1 MTFSAG
7 LWEAFMSDEKD
18 TQKLQA
24 ADDPAETLPSLSD
37 VLTEAETAVENGED
51 ANEIIETSEEYNELS
66 DAEDK
71 EPESVPTEP
80 IVYEDAPQDNQLFLH
95 INEPAVAE
103 VSDKQRNSNALQ
115 IAGVVISSLTL
126 CAAAA
131 GLFVALNRVSAV
143 ESELEQRNEHIES
156 LKAEK
161 IALEADYV
169 EAMNI
174 IDEPPEP
181 EKTEGIEAEDG
192 KLLIYEGSVGYAWV
206 PILSGVEQ
214 NTYKK
219 SNFSVDERGRMKY
232 TDENGQD
239 SSYFGIDVSSYQG
252 DIDWQ
257 PVREDGV
264 EFAFIRAGYRGY
276 GEEGKLCADEKF
288 AANYDGAHS
297 AGIDTGV
304 YFFSQAITP
313 EEAVEEA
320 NFVLEILDGR
330 PLEYPVVFD
339 WENVSV
345 SSDEEAPRTEDVM
358 PQTLTLSAIAF
369 CETIEDAGYKSM
381 IYTNKKQAVLK
392 YDLRQLK
399 KYPIWFA
406 YYDTTLNYCYDFDV
420 WQYGTAF
427 VDGIEGEVDVNIAMI
442 D

>member
-1 MTFSAG
+1 MC
-7 LWEAFMSDEKD
+7 DEKNI
-18 TQKLQA
+18 QELQMT
-24 ADDPAETLPSLSD
+24 DNSAESLPSLSD
-37 VLTEAETAVENGED
+37 ILTETETPAEGSSDESETVDNSEVYDEAEGIADEEIEVVQTEQSADEKDEKIAEND
-51 ANEIIETSEEYNELS
+51 RPY
-66 DAEDK
+66 
-71 EPESVPTEP
+71 
-80 IVYEDAPQDNQLFLH
+80 LH
-95 INEPAVAE
+95 ISQPVASE
-103 VSDKQRNSNALQ
+103 NHNDKPRNSNALP
-115 IAGVVISSLTL
+115 IAGLVVSALTF
-126 CAAAA
+126 CVAAA
-131 GLFVALNRVSAV
+131 GLFLSFGKVNAA
-143 ESELEQRNEHIES
+143 EKELAQKDEHIES

-161 IALEADYV
+161 TALEENYI

-174 IDEPPEP
+174 IDAPSEP
-181 EKTEGIEAEDG
+181 ETVEGIEAEDG
-192 KLLIYEGSVGYAWV
+192 KILIYEGSVGYAWV
-206 PILSGVEQ
+206 PIISGIKQ

-219 SNFSVDERGRMKY
+219 NNFSTDERGRMKY
-232 TDENGQD
+232 TDENGQE

-252 DIDWQ
+252 DINWQ
-257 PVREDGV
+257 LVREDGV

-297 AGIDTGV
+297 AGIDAGV

-313 EEAVEEA
+313 DEAVEEA
-320 NFVLEILDGR
+320 KFVLEILDGR
-330 PLEYPVVFD
+330 PLEYPIVFD
-339 WENVSV
+339 WETVFVPSG
-345 SSDEEAPRTEDVM
+345 EAAPRTEDVM

-406 YYDTTLNYCYDFDV
+406 YYDTTLNYCYNFDV

>member
-1 MTFSAG
+1 MC
-7 LWEAFMSDEKD
+7 DEKNM
-18 TQKLQA
+18 QELQMT
-24 ADDPAETLPSLSD
+24 DNSAESLPSLSD
-37 VLTEAETAVENGED
+37 ILTETETPAEGSSDESETVDNSEVYDEAEGIADEEIEVVQTEQSADEKNEKIAEND
-51 ANEIIETSEEYNELS
+51 RPY
-66 DAEDK
+66 
-71 EPESVPTEP
+71 
-80 IVYEDAPQDNQLFLH
+80 LH
-95 INEPAVAE
+95 ISQPVASE
-103 VSDKQRNSNALQ
+103 NHNDKPRNSNALP
-115 IAGVVISSLTL
+115 IAGLVVSTLTF
-126 CAAAA
+126 CVAAA
-131 GLFVALNRVSAV
+131 GLFLSFGKVNAA
-143 ESELEQRNEHIES
+143 EKELAQKDEHIES

-161 IALEADYV
+161 TALEENYI

-174 IDEPPEP
+174 IDAPSEP
-181 EKTEGIEAEDG
+181 ETVEGIEAEDG
-192 KLLIYEGSVGYAWV
+192 KILIYEGSVGYAWV
-206 PILSGVEQ
+206 PIISGIEQ
-214 NTYKK
+214 NTYRKN
-219 SNFSVDERGRMKY
+219 NFSTDERGRMKY
-232 TDENGQD
+232 TDENGQE

-252 DIDWQ
+252 DINWQ
-257 PVREDGV
+257 LVREDGV

-297 AGIDTGV
+297 AGIDAGV

-313 EEAVEEA
+313 DEAVEEA
-320 NFVLEILDGR
+320 KFVLEILDGR
-330 PLEYPVVFD
+330 PLEYPIVFD
-339 WENVSV
+339 WETVFVPSGE
-345 SSDEEAPRTEDVM
+345 DAPRTEDVM

-406 YYDTTLNYCYDFDV
+406 YYDTTLNYCYNFDV

>member
-1 MTFSAG
+1 MC
-7 LWEAFMSDEKD
+7 DEKNM
-18 TQKLQA
+18 QELQMT
-24 ADDPAETLPSLSD
+24 DNSAESLPSLSD
-37 VLTEAETAVENGED
+37 ILTETETPAEGSSDESETVDNSEVYDEAEGIADEEIEVVQTEQSADEKDEKIAEND
-51 ANEIIETSEEYNELS
+51 RPY
-66 DAEDK
+66 
-71 EPESVPTEP
+71 
-80 IVYEDAPQDNQLFLH
+80 LH
-95 INEPAVAE
+95 ISQPVASE
-103 VSDKQRNSNALQ
+103 NHNDKPRNSNALP
-115 IAGVVISSLTL
+115 IAGLVVSALTF
-126 CAAAA
+126 CVAAA
-131 GLFVALNRVSAV
+131 GLFLSFGKVNAA
-143 ESELEQRNEHIES
+143 EKELAQKDEHIES

-161 IALEADYV
+161 TALEENYI

-174 IDEPPEP
+174 IDAPSEP
-181 EKTEGIEAEDG
+181 ETVEGIEAEDG
-192 KLLIYEGSVGYAWV
+192 KILIYEGSVGYAWV
-206 PILSGVEQ
+206 PIISGIKQ

-219 SNFSVDERGRMKY
+219 NNFSTDERGRMKY
-232 TDENGQD
+232 TDENGQE

-252 DIDWQ
+252 DINWQ
-257 PVREDGV
+257 LVREDGV

-297 AGIDTGV
+297 AGIDAGV

-313 EEAVEEA
+313 DEAVEEA
-320 NFVLEILDGR
+320 KFVLEILDGR
-330 PLEYPVVFD
+330 PLEYPIVFD
-339 WENVSV
+339 WETVFVPSGE
-345 SSDEEAPRTEDVM
+345 DAPRTEDVM
-358 PQTLTLSAIAF
+358 PQSLTLSAIAF

-406 YYDTTLNYCYDFDV
+406 YYDTTLNYCYNFDV

>member
-1 MTFSAG
+1 MC
-7 LWEAFMSDEKD
+7 DEKNM
-18 TQKLQA
+18 QELQMT
-24 ADDPAETLPSLSD
+24 DNSAESLPSLSD
-37 VLTEAETAVENGED
+37 ILTETETPAEGSSDESETVDNSEVYDEAEGIADEEIEVVQTEQSADEKNEKIAEND
-51 ANEIIETSEEYNELS
+51 RPY
-66 DAEDK
+66 
-71 EPESVPTEP
+71 
-80 IVYEDAPQDNQLFLH
+80 LH
-95 INEPAVAE
+95 ISQPVASE
-103 VSDKQRNSNALQ
+103 NHNDKPRNSKALP
-115 IAGVVISSLTL
+115 IAGLVVSTLTF
-126 CAAAA
+126 CVAAA
-131 GLFVALNRVSAV
+131 GLFLSFGKVNAA
-143 ESELEQRNEHIES
+143 EKELAQKDEHIES

-161 IALEADYV
+161 TALEENYI

-174 IDEPPEP
+174 IDAPSEP
-181 EKTEGIEAEDG
+181 ETVEGIEAEDG
-192 KLLIYEGSVGYAWV
+192 KILIYEGSVGYAWV
-206 PILSGVEQ
+206 PIISGIEQ

-219 SNFSVDERGRMKY
+219 NNFSTDERGRMKY
-232 TDENGQD
+232 TDENGQE

-252 DIDWQ
+252 DINWQ
-257 PVREDGV
+257 LVREDGV

-297 AGIDTGV
+297 AGIDAGV

-313 EEAVEEA
+313 DEAVEEA
-320 NFVLEILDGR
+320 KFVLEILDGR
-330 PLEYPVVFD
+330 PLEYPIVFD
-339 WENVSV
+339 WETVFVPSGE
-345 SSDEEAPRTEDVM
+345 DAPRTEDVM

-406 YYDTTLNYCYDFDV
+406 YYDTTLNYCYNFDV

>member
-1 MTFSAG
+1 MC
-7 LWEAFMSDEKD
+7 DEKNM
-18 TQKLQA
+18 QELQMT
-24 ADDPAETLPSLSD
+24 DNSAESLPSLSD
-37 VLTEAETAVENGED
+37 ILTETETPAEGSSDESETVDNSEVYDEAEGVADEEIEVVQTEQSADEKDEKIAEND
-51 ANEIIETSEEYNELS
+51 RPY
-66 DAEDK
+66 
-71 EPESVPTEP
+71 
-80 IVYEDAPQDNQLFLH
+80 LH
-95 INEPAVAE
+95 ISQPVASE
-103 VSDKQRNSNALQ
+103 NHNDKPRNSNALP
-115 IAGVVISSLTL
+115 IAGLVVSTLTF
-126 CAAAA
+126 CVAAA
-131 GLFVALNRVSAV
+131 GLFLSFGKVNAA
-143 ESELEQRNEHIES
+143 EKELAQKDEHIES

-161 IALEADYV
+161 TALEENYI

-174 IDEPPEP
+174 IDAPSEP
-181 EKTEGIEAEDG
+181 ETVEGIEAEDG
-192 KLLIYEGSVGYAWV
+192 KILIYEGSVGYAWV
-206 PILSGVEQ
+206 PIISGIKQ

-219 SNFSVDERGRMKY
+219 NNFSTDERGRMKY
-232 TDENGQD
+232 TDENGQE
-239 SSYFGIDVSSYQG
+239 SSYFGVDVSSYQG
-252 DIDWQ
+252 DINWQ
-257 PVREDGV
+257 LVREDGV

-297 AGIDTGV
+297 AGIDAGV

-313 EEAVEEA
+313 DEAVEEA
-320 NFVLEILDGR
+320 KFVLEILDGR
-330 PLEYPVVFD
+330 PLEYPIVFD
-339 WENVSV
+339 WETVFVPSGE
-345 SSDEEAPRTEDVM
+345 DAPRTEDVM

-406 YYDTTLNYCYDFDV
+406 YYDTTLNYCYNFDV

>member
-1 MTFSAG
+1 
-7 LWEAFMSDEKD
+7 MSDEKD
-18 TQKLQA
+18 TQRLQPT
-24 ADDPAETLPSLSD
+24 DDFSEVLPSLSD
-37 VLTEAETAVENGED
+37 VLTETETAAENFGEESE
-51 ANEIIETSEEYNELS
+51 ASEIPEEYDEVS
-66 DAEDK
+66 DVEDE
-71 EPESVPTEP
+71 EPESAPTEP
-80 IVYEDAPQDNQLFLH
+80 VFYEESTLEDQPVLH
-95 INEPAVAE
+95 INEPVMIE
-103 VSDKQRNSNALQ
+103 KSDKPRNSNALQ
-115 IAGVVISSLTL
+115 ITGIVISSLTL
-126 CAAAA
+126 CAAAV
-131 GLFVALNRVSAV
+131 GLFAAFGRVNAV
-143 ESELEQRNEHIES
+143 ENELKQRNEHIES

-161 IALEADYV
+161 TALEADYV

-174 IDEPPEP
+174 IDEPSEP
-181 EKTEGIEAEDG
+181 EKIEGIEAEDG
-192 KLLIYEGSVGYAWV
+192 KMLIYEGSVGYAWV

-219 SNFSVDERGRMKY
+219 NNFSVDERMRMKY

-257 PVREDGV
+257 HVREDGV

-276 GEEGKLCADEKF
+276 GEEGKLCEDEKF

-297 AGIDTGV
+297 VGIDTGV

-339 WENVSV
+339 WENVFV
-345 SSDEEAPRTEDVM
+345 PNGEDAPRTEDVM

-427 VDGIEGEVDVNIAMI
+427 VDGIEGEVDANIAMI

>member
-7 LWEAFMSDEKD
+7 FREAFMSDEKD
-18 TQKLQA
+18 TQRLQQT
-24 ADDPAETLPSLSD
+24 DDFSEALPSLSD
-37 VLTEAETAVENGED
+37 VLTETETAAENFEEEREVS
-51 ANEIIETSEEYNELS
+51 EIPEEYDEFS
-66 DAEDK
+66 DAED
-71 EPESVPTEP
+71 EALESAPTEP
-80 IVYEDAPQDNQLFLH
+80 VFYEESAQEDQPCLQ
-95 INEPAVAE
+95 ISEPVAIE
-103 VSDKQRNSNALQ
+103 KTDKPRSSNALQ
-115 IAGVVISSLTL
+115 IAGIVISSLTL

-131 GLFVALNRVSAV
+131 GLFVALDRVNTV
-143 ESELEQRNEHIES
+143 ENELKQRNEHIES

-161 IALEADYV
+161 TALEADYV

-174 IDEPPEP
+174 IDEPAEP
-181 EKTEGIEAEDG
+181 EKIEGIEAGDG
-192 KLLIYEGSVGYAWV
+192 KMLIYENSVGYAWV

-219 SNFSVDERGRMKY
+219 NNFSVDERSRMKY

-257 PVREDGV
+257 HVREDGV

-276 GEEGKLCADEKF
+276 GEEGKLCEDEKF

-304 YFFSQAITP
+304 YFFSQAVTP

-339 WENVSV
+339 WENVFVPSGE
-345 SSDEEAPRTEDVM
+345 DAPRTEDVM

-427 VDGIEGEVDVNIAMI
+427 VDGIEGEVDVNIAII

>member
-1 MTFSAG
+1 MC
-7 LWEAFMSDEKD
+7 DEKNM
-18 TQKLQA
+18 QELQMT
-24 ADDPAETLPSLSD
+24 DNSAESLPSLSD
-37 VLTEAETAVENGED
+37 ILTETETPAEGNSDESETVDNSEVYDEAEGIADEEIEVVQTEQSADEKDEKIAEND
-51 ANEIIETSEEYNELS
+51 RPY
-66 DAEDK
+66 
-71 EPESVPTEP
+71 
-80 IVYEDAPQDNQLFLH
+80 LH
-95 INEPAVAE
+95 ISQPVASE
-103 VSDKQRNSNALQ
+103 NHNDKPRNSNALP
-115 IAGVVISSLTL
+115 IAGLVVSALTF
-126 CAAAA
+126 CVAAA
-131 GLFVALNRVSAV
+131 GLFLSFGKVNAA
-143 ESELEQRNEHIES
+143 EKELAKRDEHIES

-161 IALEADYV
+161 TALEENYI

-174 IDEPPEP
+174 IDAPSEP
-181 EKTEGIEAEDG
+181 ETVEGIEAEDG
-192 KLLIYEGSVGYAWV
+192 KILIYEGSVGYAWV
-206 PILSGVEQ
+206 PIISGIEQ

-219 SNFSVDERGRMKY
+219 NNFSTDERGRMKY
-232 TDENGQD
+232 TDENGQE

-252 DIDWQ
+252 DINWQ
-257 PVREDGV
+257 LVREDGV

-297 AGIDTGV
+297 AGIDAGV

-313 EEAVEEA
+313 DEAVEEA
-320 NFVLEILDGR
+320 KFVLEILDGR
-330 PLEYPVVFD
+330 PLEYPIVFD
-339 WENVSV
+339 WETVFVPSGE
-345 SSDEEAPRTEDVM
+345 DAPRTEDVM

-406 YYDTTLNYCYDFDV
+406 YYDTTLNYCYNFDV

>member
-1 MTFSAG
+1 MC
-7 LWEAFMSDEKD
+7 DEKNM
-18 TQKLQA
+18 QELQMT
-24 ADDPAETLPSLSD
+24 DNSAESLPSLSD
-37 VLTEAETAVENGED
+37 ILTETETPAEGSSDESETVDNSEVYDEAEGIADEEIEVVQTEQSADEKDEKIAEND
-51 ANEIIETSEEYNELS
+51 QPY
-66 DAEDK
+66 
-71 EPESVPTEP
+71 
-80 IVYEDAPQDNQLFLH
+80 LH
-95 INEPAVAE
+95 ISQPVASE
-103 VSDKQRNSNALQ
+103 NHNDKPRNSNALP
-115 IAGVVISSLTL
+115 IAGLVVSTLTF
-126 CAAAA
+126 CVAAA
-131 GLFVALNRVSAV
+131 GLFLSFGKVNAA
-143 ESELEQRNEHIES
+143 EKELAQKDEHIES

-161 IALEADYV
+161 TALEENYI

-174 IDEPPEP
+174 IDAPSEP
-181 EKTEGIEAEDG
+181 ETVEGIEAEDG
-192 KLLIYEGSVGYAWV
+192 KILIYEGSVGYAWV
-206 PILSGVEQ
+206 PIISGIEQ

-219 SNFSVDERGRMKY
+219 NNFSTDERGRMKY
-232 TDENGQD
+232 TDENGQE

-252 DIDWQ
+252 DINWQ
-257 PVREDGV
+257 LVREDGV

-297 AGIDTGV
+297 AGIDAGV

-313 EEAVEEA
+313 DEAVEEA
-320 NFVLEILDGR
+320 KFVLEILDGR
-330 PLEYPVVFD
+330 PLEYPIVFD
-339 WENVSV
+339 WETVFVPSGE
-345 SSDEEAPRTEDVM
+345 DAPRTEDVM

-406 YYDTTLNYCYDFDV
+406 YYDTTLNYCYNFDV

>member
-1 MTFSAG
+1 MC
-7 LWEAFMSDEKD
+7 DEKNM
-18 TQKLQA
+18 QELQMT
-24 ADDPAETLPSLSD
+24 DNSAESLPSLSD
-37 VLTEAETAVENGED
+37 ILTETETPAEGSSDESETVDNSEVYDEAEGIADEEIEVVQTEQSADEKDEKIAEND
-51 ANEIIETSEEYNELS
+51 RPY
-66 DAEDK
+66 
-71 EPESVPTEP
+71 
-80 IVYEDAPQDNQLFLH
+80 LH
-95 INEPAVAE
+95 ISQPVASE
-103 VSDKQRNSNALQ
+103 NHNDKPRNSNALP
-115 IAGVVISSLTL
+115 IAGLVVSTLTF
-126 CAAAA
+126 CVAAA
-131 GLFVALNRVSAV
+131 GLFLSFGKVNAA
-143 ESELEQRNEHIES
+143 EKELAQKDEHIES

-161 IALEADYV
+161 TALEENYI

-174 IDEPPEP
+174 IDAPSEP
-181 EKTEGIEAEDG
+181 ETVEGIEAEDG
-192 KLLIYEGSVGYAWV
+192 KILIYDGSVGYAWV
-206 PILSGVEQ
+206 PIISGIEQ

-219 SNFSVDERGRMKY
+219 NNFSTDERGRMKY
-232 TDENGQD
+232 TDENGQE

-252 DIDWQ
+252 DINWQ
-257 PVREDGV
+257 LVREDGV

-297 AGIDTGV
+297 AGIDAGV

-313 EEAVEEA
+313 DEAVEEA
-320 NFVLEILDGR
+320 KFVLEILDGR
-330 PLEYPVVFD
+330 PLEYPIVFD
-339 WENVSV
+339 WETVFVPSGE
-345 SSDEEAPRTEDVM
+345 DAPRTEDVM

-406 YYDTTLNYCYDFDV
+406 YYDTTLNYCYNFDV

>member
-1 MTFSAG
+1 MC
-7 LWEAFMSDEKD
+7 DEKNM
-18 TQKLQA
+18 QELQMT
-24 ADDPAETLPSLSD
+24 DNSAESLPSLSD
-37 VLTEAETAVENGED
+37 ILTETETPAEGSSDESETVDNSEVYDEAEGIADEEIEVVQTEQSADEKNEKIAEND
-51 ANEIIETSEEYNELS
+51 RPY
-66 DAEDK
+66 
-71 EPESVPTEP
+71 
-80 IVYEDAPQDNQLFLH
+80 LH
-95 INEPAVAE
+95 ISQPVASE
-103 VSDKQRNSNALQ
+103 NHNDKPRNSKALP
-115 IAGVVISSLTL
+115 IAGLVVSTLTF
-126 CAAAA
+126 CVAAA
-131 GLFVALNRVSAV
+131 GLFLSFGKVNAA
-143 ESELEQRNEHIES
+143 EKELAQKDEHIES

-161 IALEADYV
+161 TALEENYI

-174 IDEPPEP
+174 IDAPSEP
-181 EKTEGIEAEDG
+181 ETVEGIEAEDG
-192 KLLIYEGSVGYAWV
+192 KILIYEGSVGYAWV
-206 PILSGVEQ
+206 PIISGIKQ

-219 SNFSVDERGRMKY
+219 NNFSTDERGRMKY
-232 TDENGQD
+232 TDENGQE

-252 DIDWQ
+252 DINWQ
-257 PVREDGV
+257 LVREDGV

-297 AGIDTGV
+297 AGIDAGV

-313 EEAVEEA
+313 DEAVEEA
-320 NFVLEILDGR
+320 KFVLEILDGR
-330 PLEYPVVFD
+330 PLEYPIVFD
-339 WENVSV
+339 WETVFVPSGE
-345 SSDEEAPRTEDVM
+345 DAPRTEDVM

-406 YYDTTLNYCYDFDV
+406 YYDTTLNYCYNFDV

>member
-1 MTFSAG
+1 MC
-7 LWEAFMSDEKD
+7 DEKNM
-18 TQKLQA
+18 QELQMT
-24 ADDPAETLPSLSD
+24 DNSAESLPSLSD
-37 VLTEAETAVENGED
+37 ILTETETPAEGNSDESETVDNSEVYDEAEGIADEEIEVVQTEQSADEKDEKIAEND
-51 ANEIIETSEEYNELS
+51 RPY
-66 DAEDK
+66 
-71 EPESVPTEP
+71 
-80 IVYEDAPQDNQLFLH
+80 LH
-95 INEPAVAE
+95 ISQPVASE
-103 VSDKQRNSNALQ
+103 NHNDKPRNSNALP
-115 IAGVVISSLTL
+115 IAGLVVSTLTF
-126 CAAAA
+126 CVAAA
-131 GLFVALNRVSAV
+131 GLFLSFGKVNAA
-143 ESELEQRNEHIES
+143 EKELAQRDEHIES

-161 IALEADYV
+161 TALEENYI

-174 IDEPPEP
+174 IDAPSEP
-181 EKTEGIEAEDG
+181 ETVEGIEAEDG
-192 KLLIYEGSVGYAWV
+192 KILIYEGSVGYAWV
-206 PILSGVEQ
+206 PIISGIKQ

-219 SNFSVDERGRMKY
+219 NNFSTDERGRMKY
-232 TDENGQD
+232 TDENGQE

-252 DIDWQ
+252 DINWQ
-257 PVREDGV
+257 LVREDGV

-297 AGIDTGV
+297 AGIDAGV

-313 EEAVEEA
+313 DEAVEEA
-320 NFVLEILDGR
+320 KFVLEILDGR
-330 PLEYPVVFD
+330 PLEYPIVFD
-339 WENVSV
+339 WETVFVPSGE
-345 SSDEEAPRTEDVM
+345 DAPRTEDVM

-406 YYDTTLNYCYDFDV
+406 YYDTTLNYCYNFDV

>member
-1 MTFSAG
+1 
-7 LWEAFMSDEKD
+7 MSDEKD
-18 TQKLQA
+18 TQRLQQT
-24 ADDPAETLPSLSD
+24 DDFSEALPSLND
-37 VLTEAETAVENGED
+37 VLTETETAAENFEEEREVS
-51 ANEIIETSEEYNELS
+51 EIPEEYDEFS
-66 DAEDK
+66 DVED
-71 EPESVPTEP
+71 EALESAPTEP
-80 IVYEDAPQDNQLFLH
+80 VFYEESAQEDQPCLQ
-95 INEPAVAE
+95 ISEPVAIE
-103 VSDKQRNSNALQ
+103 KTDKPRSSNALQ
-115 IAGVVISSLTL
+115 IAGIVISSLTL

-131 GLFVALNRVSAV
+131 GLFVALDRVNAV
-143 ESELEQRNEHIES
+143 ENELKQRNEHIES

-161 IALEADYV
+161 TALEADYV

-174 IDEPPEP
+174 IDEPAEP
-181 EKTEGIEAEDG
+181 EKIEGIEAEDG
-192 KLLIYEGSVGYAWV
+192 KMLIYENSVGYAWV

-219 SNFSVDERGRMKY
+219 NNFSVDERSRMKY

-257 PVREDGV
+257 HVREDGV

-276 GEEGKLCADEKF
+276 GEEGKLCEDEKF

-304 YFFSQAITP
+304 YFFSQAVTP

-339 WENVSV
+339 WENVFVPSGE
-345 SSDEEAPRTEDVM
+345 DAPRTEDVM

-427 VDGIEGEVDVNIAMI
+427 VDGIEGEVDVNIAII

>member
-1 MTFSAG
+1 MC
-7 LWEAFMSDEKD
+7 DEKNM
-18 TQKLQA
+18 QELQMT
-24 ADDPAETLPSLSD
+24 DNSAESLPSLSD
-37 VLTEAETAVENGED
+37 ILTETETPAEGSSDESETVDNSEVYDEAEGIADEEIEVVQTEQSADEKDEKIAEND
-51 ANEIIETSEEYNELS
+51 RPY
-66 DAEDK
+66 
-71 EPESVPTEP
+71 
-80 IVYEDAPQDNQLFLH
+80 LH
-95 INEPAVAE
+95 ISQPVASE
-103 VSDKQRNSNALQ
+103 NHNDKPRNSNALP
-115 IAGVVISSLTL
+115 IAGLVVSTLTF
-126 CAAAA
+126 CVAAA
-131 GLFVALNRVSAV
+131 GFFLSFGKVNAA
-143 ESELEQRNEHIES
+143 EKELAQKDEHIES

-161 IALEADYV
+161 TALEENYI

-174 IDEPPEP
+174 IDAPSEP
-181 EKTEGIEAEDG
+181 ETVEGIEAEDG
-192 KLLIYEGSVGYAWV
+192 KILIYEGSVGYAWV
-206 PILSGVEQ
+206 PIISGIKQ

-219 SNFSVDERGRMKY
+219 NNFSTDERGRMKY
-232 TDENGQD
+232 TDENGQE

-252 DIDWQ
+252 DINWQ
-257 PVREDGV
+257 LVREDGV

-297 AGIDTGV
+297 AGIDAGV

-313 EEAVEEA
+313 DEAVEEA
-320 NFVLEILDGR
+320 KFVLEILDGR
-330 PLEYPVVFD
+330 PLEYPIVFD
-339 WENVSV
+339 WETVFVPSGE
-345 SSDEEAPRTEDVM
+345 DAPRTEDVM

-406 YYDTTLNYCYDFDV
+406 YYDTTLNYCYNFDV

>member
-1 MTFSAG
+1 MC
-7 LWEAFMSDEKD
+7 DEKNMQD
-18 TQKLQA
+18 LQMT
-24 ADDPAETLPSLSD
+24 DNSAESLPSLSD
-37 VLTEAETAVENGED
+37 VLTET
-51 ANEIIETSEEYNELS
+51 EIP
-66 DAEDK
+66 AEDSSD
-71 EPESVPTEP
+71 ESETVDNSEVYDEAEDFADEEIEAVQTEQSADEKDEKIAENDRP
-80 IVYEDAPQDNQLFLH
+80 YLH
-95 INEPAVAE
+95 ISQPAASE
-103 VSDKQRNSNALQ
+103 NHNDKPRNSNTLP
-115 IAGVVISSLTL
+115 IAGLVVSALTF
-126 CAAAA
+126 CVAAA
-131 GLFVALNRVSAV
+131 GLFLSFGKVNAA
-143 ESELEQRNEHIES
+143 EKELAQKDEHIES

-161 IALEADYV
+161 TALEENYV

-174 IDEPPEP
+174 IDAPSEP
-181 EKTEGIEAEDG
+181 ETVEGIEAEDG
-192 KLLIYEGSVGYAWV
+192 KILIYEGSVGYAWV
-206 PILSGVEQ
+206 PIISGIEQ

-219 SNFSVDERGRMKY
+219 NNFSTDECGRMKY
-232 TDENGQD
+232 TDENGQE

-252 DIDWQ
+252 DINWQ
-257 PVREDGV
+257 LAREDGV

-297 AGIDTGV
+297 AGIDAGV

-313 EEAVEEA
+313 DEAVEEA
-320 NFVLEILDGR
+320 KFVLEILDGR
-330 PLEYPVVFD
+330 PLEYPIVFD
-339 WENVSV
+339 WETVFVPSGE
-345 SSDEEAPRTEDVM
+345 DAPRTEDVM

-406 YYDTTLNYCYDFDV
+406 YYDTTLNYCYNFDV

>member
-1 MTFSAG
+1 MC
-7 LWEAFMSDEKD
+7 DEKD
-18 TQKLQA
+18 TQDLQV
-24 ADDPAETLPSLSD
+24 ADNSAETFPSLSD
-37 VLTEAETAVENGED
+37 VLTETDTGAENLHDESD
-51 ANEIIETSEEYNELS
+51 IPETPEEYGVSAAVTDE
-66 DAEDK
+66 
-71 EPESVPTEP
+71 EPESIPIEPAVSESVTEK
-80 IVYEDAPQDNQLFLH
+80 NQLYLH
-95 INEPAVAE
+95 INQPAPDKPQ
-103 VSDKQRNSNALQ
+103 VSKKLQ

-131 GLFVALNRVSAV
+131 GLFVALSRINAV
-143 ESELEQRNEHIES
+143 EKELAQKDEHIES

-161 IALEADYV
+161 IALEADYI

-174 IDEPPEP
+174 IDEPSEP
-181 EKTEGIEAEDG
+181 ETSTGIEAEDG
-192 KLLIYEGSVGYAWV
+192 KMLIYEGSVGYAWV
-206 PILSGVEQ
+206 PILSDIEQ

-219 SNFSVDERGRMKY
+219 SNFSVNERNRMKY
-232 TDENGQD
+232 TDESGQE

-252 DIDWQ
+252 DINWQ
-257 PVREDGV
+257 LVREDGV

-276 GEEGKLCADEKF
+276 GEDGKLCADEKF
-288 AANYDGAHS
+288 AVNYDGAHS
-297 AGIDTGV
+297 AGVDVGV
-304 YFFSQAITP
+304 YFFSQAVTP

-330 PLEYPVVFD
+330 PLEYPIVFD
-339 WENVSV
+339 WETVFVPTGEDS
-345 SSDEEAPRTEDVM
+345 PRTEDVM

-427 VDGIEGEVDVNIAMI
+427 IDGIEGEVDVNIAMI

>member
-1 MTFSAG
+1 MC
-7 LWEAFMSDEKD
+7 DEKNM
-18 TQKLQA
+18 QELQMT
-24 ADDPAETLPSLSD
+24 DNSAESLPSLSD
-37 VLTEAETAVENGED
+37 ILTETETPAEGNSDESETVDNSEVYDEAEGIADEEIEVVQTEQSADEKDEKIAEND
-51 ANEIIETSEEYNELS
+51 RPY
-66 DAEDK
+66 
-71 EPESVPTEP
+71 
-80 IVYEDAPQDNQLFLH
+80 LH
-95 INEPAVAE
+95 ISQPVASE
-103 VSDKQRNSNALQ
+103 NHNDKPRNSNALP
-115 IAGVVISSLTL
+115 IAGLVVSALTF
-126 CAAAA
+126 CVAAA
-131 GLFVALNRVSAV
+131 GLFLSFGKVNAA
-143 ESELEQRNEHIES
+143 EKELAKRDEHIES

-161 IALEADYV
+161 TALEENYI

-174 IDEPPEP
+174 IDAPSEP
-181 EKTEGIEAEDG
+181 ETVEGIEAEDG
-192 KLLIYEGSVGYAWV
+192 KILIYEGSVGYAWV
-206 PILSGVEQ
+206 PIISGIEQ

-219 SNFSVDERGRMKY
+219 NNFSTDERGRMKY
-232 TDENGQD
+232 TDENGQE

-252 DIDWQ
+252 DINWQ
-257 PVREDGV
+257 LVREDGV

-297 AGIDTGV
+297 AGIDAGV

-313 EEAVEEA
+313 DEAVEEA
-320 NFVLEILDGR
+320 KFVLEILDGR
-330 PLEYPVVFD
+330 PLEYPIVFD
-339 WENVSV
+339 WETVFVPSGE
-345 SSDEEAPRTEDVM
+345 DAPRTEDVM

-369 CETIEDAGYKSM
+369 CETIDDAGYKSM

-406 YYDTTLNYCYDFDV
+406 YYDTTLNYCYNFDV

>member
-1 MTFSAG
+1 MC
-7 LWEAFMSDEKD
+7 DEKNM
-18 TQKLQA
+18 QELQMT
-24 ADDPAETLPSLSD
+24 DNSAESLPSLSD
-37 VLTEAETAVENGED
+37 ILTETETPAEGSSDESETVDNSEVYDEAEGIADEEIEVVQTEQSADEKDEKIAEND
-51 ANEIIETSEEYNELS
+51 RPY
-66 DAEDK
+66 
-71 EPESVPTEP
+71 
-80 IVYEDAPQDNQLFLH
+80 LH
-95 INEPAVAE
+95 ISQPVASE
-103 VSDKQRNSNALQ
+103 NHNDKPRNSNALP
-115 IAGVVISSLTL
+115 IAGLVVSALTF
-126 CAAAA
+126 CVAAA
-131 GLFVALNRVSAV
+131 GLFLSFGKVNAA
-143 ESELEQRNEHIES
+143 EKELAQKDEHIES

-161 IALEADYV
+161 TALEENYI

-174 IDEPPEP
+174 IDAPSEP
-181 EKTEGIEAEDG
+181 ETVEGIEAEDG
-192 KLLIYEGSVGYAWV
+192 KILIYEGSVGYAWV
-206 PILSGVEQ
+206 PIISGIEQ

-219 SNFSVDERGRMKY
+219 NNFSTDERGRMKY
-232 TDENGQD
+232 TDENGQE

-252 DIDWQ
+252 DINWQ
-257 PVREDGV
+257 LVREDGV

-297 AGIDTGV
+297 AGIDAGV

-313 EEAVEEA
+313 DEAVEEA
-320 NFVLEILDGR
+320 KFVLEILDGR
-330 PLEYPVVFD
+330 PLEYPIVFD
-339 WENVSV
+339 WETVFVPSGE
-345 SSDEEAPRTEDVM
+345 DAPRTEDVM

-406 YYDTTLNYCYDFDV
+406 YYDTTLNYCYNFDV

>member
-1 MTFSAG
+1 MC
-7 LWEAFMSDEKD
+7 DEKNM
-18 TQKLQA
+18 QELQMT
-24 ADDPAETLPSLSD
+24 DNSAESLPSLSD
-37 VLTEAETAVENGED
+37 ILTETETPAEGSSDESETVDNSEVYDEAEGIADEEIEVVQTEQSADEKDEKIAEND
-51 ANEIIETSEEYNELS
+51 RPY
-66 DAEDK
+66 
-71 EPESVPTEP
+71 
-80 IVYEDAPQDNQLFLH
+80 LH
-95 INEPAVAE
+95 ISQPVASE
-103 VSDKQRNSNALQ
+103 NHNDKPRNSNALP
-115 IAGVVISSLTL
+115 IAGLVVSALTF
-126 CAAAA
+126 CVAAA
-131 GLFVALNRVSAV
+131 GLFLSFGKVNAA
-143 ESELEQRNEHIES
+143 EKELAQKDEHIES

-161 IALEADYV
+161 TALEENYI

-174 IDEPPEP
+174 IDAPSEP
-181 EKTEGIEAEDG
+181 ETVEGIEAEDG
-192 KLLIYEGSVGYAWV
+192 KILIYDGSVGYAWV
-206 PILSGVEQ
+206 PIISGIKQ

-219 SNFSVDERGRMKY
+219 NNFSTDERGRMKY
-232 TDENGQD
+232 TDENGQE

-252 DIDWQ
+252 DINWQ
-257 PVREDGV
+257 LVREDGV

-297 AGIDTGV
+297 AGIDAGV

-313 EEAVEEA
+313 DEAVEEA
-320 NFVLEILDGR
+320 KFVLEILDGR
-330 PLEYPVVFD
+330 PLEYPIVFD
-339 WENVSV
+339 WETVFVPSGE
-345 SSDEEAPRTEDVM
+345 DAPRTEDVM

-406 YYDTTLNYCYDFDV
+406 YYDTTLNYCYNFDV

>member
-1 MTFSAG
+1 MC
-7 LWEAFMSDEKD
+7 DEKNM
-18 TQKLQA
+18 QELQMT
-24 ADDPAETLPSLSD
+24 DNSAESLPSLSD
-37 VLTEAETAVENGED
+37 ILTETETPAEGSSDESETVDNSEVYDEAEGIADEEIEVVQTEQSADEKDEKIAEND
-51 ANEIIETSEEYNELS
+51 RPY
-66 DAEDK
+66 
-71 EPESVPTEP
+71 
-80 IVYEDAPQDNQLFLH
+80 LH
-95 INEPAVAE
+95 ISQPVASE
-103 VSDKQRNSNALQ
+103 NHNDKPRNSNALP
-115 IAGVVISSLTL
+115 IAGLVVSALTF
-126 CAAAA
+126 CVAAA
-131 GLFVALNRVSAV
+131 GLFLSFGKMNAA
-143 ESELEQRNEHIES
+143 EKELAQKDEHIES

-161 IALEADYV
+161 TALEENYI

-174 IDEPPEP
+174 IDAPSEP
-181 EKTEGIEAEDG
+181 ETVEGIEAEDG
-192 KLLIYEGSVGYAWV
+192 KILIYEGSVGYAWV
-206 PILSGVEQ
+206 PIISGIKQ

-219 SNFSVDERGRMKY
+219 NNFSTDERGRMKY
-232 TDENGQD
+232 TDENGQE

-252 DIDWQ
+252 DINWQ
-257 PVREDGV
+257 LVREDGV

-297 AGIDTGV
+297 AGIDAGV

-313 EEAVEEA
+313 DEAVEEA
-320 NFVLEILDGR
+320 KFVLEILDGR
-330 PLEYPVVFD
+330 PLEYPIVFD
-339 WENVSV
+339 WETVFVPSGE
-345 SSDEEAPRTEDVM
+345 DAPRTEDVM

-406 YYDTTLNYCYDFDV
+406 YYDTTLNYCYNFDV

>member
-1 MTFSAG
+1 MC
-7 LWEAFMSDEKD
+7 DEKNMQD
-18 TQKLQA
+18 LQMT
-24 ADDPAETLPSLSD
+24 DNSAESLPSLSD
-37 VLTEAETAVENGED
+37 VLTDTETLAEDSSDESEIADNPEIYDEAEDIADEEIEAVQTEQPADKKDEKIAEND
-51 ANEIIETSEEYNELS
+51 RPY
-66 DAEDK
+66 
-71 EPESVPTEP
+71 
-80 IVYEDAPQDNQLFLH
+80 LH
-95 INEPAVAE
+95 ISQPAASE
-103 VSDKQRNSNALQ
+103 NHNDKPRNSNALP
-115 IAGVVISSLTL
+115 IAGLVVSALTF
-126 CAAAA
+126 CVAAA
-131 GLFVALNRVSAV
+131 GLFLSFGKVNAA
-143 ESELEQRNEHIES
+143 EKELAQKDEHIES

-161 IALEADYV
+161 TALEENYV

-174 IDEPPEP
+174 IDAPSEP
-181 EKTEGIEAEDG
+181 ETVEGIEAEDG
-192 KLLIYEGSVGYAWV
+192 KILIYEGSVGYAWV
-206 PILSGVEQ
+206 PIISGIEQ

-219 SNFSVDERGRMKY
+219 SNFSTDERGRMKY
-232 TDENGQD
+232 TDENGQE

-252 DIDWQ
+252 DINWQ
-257 PVREDGV
+257 LVREDGV

-297 AGIDTGV
+297 AGIDAGV

-313 EEAVEEA
+313 DEAVEEA
-320 NFVLEILDGR
+320 KFVLEILDGR
-330 PLEYPVVFD
+330 PLEYPIVFD
-339 WENVSV
+339 WETVFVPSGE
-345 SSDEEAPRTEDVM
+345 DAPRTEDVM

-406 YYDTTLNYCYDFDV
+406 YYDTTLNYCYNFDV

>member
-1 MTFSAG
+1 
-7 LWEAFMSDEKD
+7 MSDEKD
-18 TQKLQA
+18 TQRLQQT
-24 ADDPAETLPSLSD
+24 DDFSEALPSLSD
-37 VLTEAETAVENGED
+37 VLTETETAAENFEEEREVS
-51 ANEIIETSEEYNELS
+51 EIPEEYDEFS
-66 DAEDK
+66 DAED
-71 EPESVPTEP
+71 EALESAPTEP
-80 IVYEDAPQDNQLFLH
+80 VFYEESAQEDQPCLQ
-95 INEPAVAE
+95 ISEPVAIE
-103 VSDKQRNSNALQ
+103 KTDKPRSSNALQ
-115 IAGVVISSLTL
+115 IAGIVISSLTL

-131 GLFVALNRVSAV
+131 GLFVALDRVNTV
-143 ESELEQRNEHIES
+143 ENELKQRNEHIES

-161 IALEADYV
+161 TALEADYV

-174 IDEPPEP
+174 IDEPAEP
-181 EKTEGIEAEDG
+181 EKIEGIEAGDG
-192 KLLIYEGSVGYAWV
+192 KMLIYENSVGYAWV

-219 SNFSVDERGRMKY
+219 NNFSVDERSRMKY

-257 PVREDGV
+257 HVREDGV

-276 GEEGKLCADEKF
+276 GEEGKLCEDEKF

-304 YFFSQAITP
+304 YFFSQAVTP

-339 WENVSV
+339 WENVFVPSGE
-345 SSDEEAPRTEDVM
+345 DAPRTEDVM

-427 VDGIEGEVDVNIAMI
+427 VDGIEGEVDVNIAII

>member
-1 MTFSAG
+1 MC
-7 LWEAFMSDEKD
+7 DEKNM
-18 TQKLQA
+18 QELQMT
-24 ADDPAETLPSLSD
+24 DNSAESLPSLSD
-37 VLTEAETAVENGED
+37 ILTETETPAEGSSDESETVDNSEVYDEAEGIADEEIEVVQTEQSADEKDEKIAEND
-51 ANEIIETSEEYNELS
+51 RPY
-66 DAEDK
+66 
-71 EPESVPTEP
+71 
-80 IVYEDAPQDNQLFLH
+80 LH
-95 INEPAVAE
+95 ISQPVASE
-103 VSDKQRNSNALQ
+103 NHNDKPRNSNALP
-115 IAGVVISSLTL
+115 IAGLVVSTLTF
-126 CAAAA
+126 CVAAA
-131 GLFVALNRVSAV
+131 GLFLSFGKVNAA
-143 ESELEQRNEHIES
+143 EKELAKRDEHIES

-161 IALEADYV
+161 TALEENYI

-174 IDEPPEP
+174 IDAPSEP
-181 EKTEGIEAEDG
+181 ETVEGIEAEDG
-192 KLLIYEGSVGYAWV
+192 KILIYEGSVGYAWV
-206 PILSGVEQ
+206 PIISGIEQ

-219 SNFSVDERGRMKY
+219 NNFSTDERGRMKY
-232 TDENGQD
+232 TDENGQE

-252 DIDWQ
+252 DINWQ
-257 PVREDGV
+257 LVREDGV

-313 EEAVEEA
+313 DEAVEEA
-320 NFVLEILDGR
+320 KFVLEILDGR
-330 PLEYPVVFD
+330 PLEYPIVFD
-339 WENVSV
+339 WETVFVPSGE
-345 SSDEEAPRTEDVM
+345 DAPRTEDVM

-406 YYDTTLNYCYDFDV
+406 YYDTTLNYCYNFDV

>member
-1 MTFSAG
+1 MC
-7 LWEAFMSDEKD
+7 DEKNM
-18 TQKLQA
+18 QELQMT
-24 ADDPAETLPSLSD
+24 DNSAESLPSLSD
-37 VLTEAETAVENGED
+37 ILTETETPAEGSSDESETVDNSEVYDEAEGIADEEIEVVQTEQSADEKDEKIAEND
-51 ANEIIETSEEYNELS
+51 RPY
-66 DAEDK
+66 
-71 EPESVPTEP
+71 
-80 IVYEDAPQDNQLFLH
+80 LH
-95 INEPAVAE
+95 ISQPVASE
-103 VSDKQRNSNALQ
+103 NHNDKPRNSNALP
-115 IAGVVISSLTL
+115 IAGLVVSTLTF
-126 CAAAA
+126 CVAAA
-131 GLFVALNRVSAV
+131 GLFLSFGKVNAA
-143 ESELEQRNEHIES
+143 EKELAQKDEHIES

-161 IALEADYV
+161 TALEENYI

-174 IDEPPEP
+174 IDAPSEP
-181 EKTEGIEAEDG
+181 ETVEGIEAEDG
-192 KLLIYEGSVGYAWV
+192 KILIYEGSVGYAWV
-206 PILSGVEQ
+206 PIISGIKQ

-219 SNFSVDERGRMKY
+219 NNFSTDERGRMKY
-232 TDENGQD
+232 TDENGQE

-252 DIDWQ
+252 DINWQ
-257 PVREDGV
+257 LVREDGV

-288 AANYDGAHS
+288 SANYDGAHS
-297 AGIDTGV
+297 AGIDAGV

-313 EEAVEEA
+313 DEAVEEA
-320 NFVLEILDGR
+320 KFVLEILDGR
-330 PLEYPVVFD
+330 PLEYPIVFD
-339 WENVSV
+339 WETVFVPSGE
-345 SSDEEAPRTEDVM
+345 DAPRTEDVM

-406 YYDTTLNYCYDFDV
+406 YYDTTLNYCYNFDV

>member
-1 MTFSAG
+1 MC
-7 LWEAFMSDEKD
+7 DEKNM
-18 TQKLQA
+18 QELQMT
-24 ADDPAETLPSLSD
+24 DNSAESLPSLSD
-37 VLTEAETAVENGED
+37 ILTETETPAEGSSDESETVDNSEVYDEAEGIADEEIEVVQTEQSADEKDEKIAEND
-51 ANEIIETSEEYNELS
+51 RPY
-66 DAEDK
+66 
-71 EPESVPTEP
+71 
-80 IVYEDAPQDNQLFLH
+80 LH
-95 INEPAVAE
+95 ISQPVASE
-103 VSDKQRNSNALQ
+103 NHNDKPRNSNALP
-115 IAGVVISSLTL
+115 IAGLVVSALTF
-126 CAAAA
+126 CVAAA
-131 GLFVALNRVSAV
+131 GLFLSFGKVNAA
-143 ESELEQRNEHIES
+143 EKELAQKDEHIES

-161 IALEADYV
+161 TALEENYI

-174 IDEPPEP
+174 IDAPSEP
-181 EKTEGIEAEDG
+181 ETVEGIEAEDG
-192 KLLIYEGSVGYAWV
+192 KILIYEGSVGYAWV
-206 PILSGVEQ
+206 PIISGIKQ

-219 SNFSVDERGRMKY
+219 NNFSTDERGRMKY
-232 TDENGQD
+232 TDENGQE

-252 DIDWQ
+252 DINWQ
-257 PVREDGV
+257 LAREDGV

-297 AGIDTGV
+297 AGIDAGV

-313 EEAVEEA
+313 DEAVEEA
-320 NFVLEILDGR
+320 KFVLEILDGR
-330 PLEYPVVFD
+330 PLEYPIVFD
-339 WENVSV
+339 WETVFVPSGE
-345 SSDEEAPRTEDVM
+345 DAPRTEDVM

-406 YYDTTLNYCYDFDV
+406 YYDTTLNYCYNFDV

>member
-1 MTFSAG
+1 
-7 LWEAFMSDEKD
+7 MSDEKD
-18 TQKLQA
+18 TQRLQQT
-24 ADDPAETLPSLSD
+24 DDFSEALPSLSD
-37 VLTEAETAVENGED
+37 VLTETETAAENFEEEREVS
-51 ANEIIETSEEYNELS
+51 EIPEEYDEFS
-66 DAEDK
+66 DVED
-71 EPESVPTEP
+71 EALESAPTEP
-80 IVYEDAPQDNQLFLH
+80 VFYEESAQEDQPCLQ
-95 INEPAVAE
+95 ISEPVAIE
-103 VSDKQRNSNALQ
+103 KTDKPRSSNALQ
-115 IAGVVISSLTL
+115 IAGIVISSLTL

-131 GLFVALNRVSAV
+131 GLFVALDRVNTV
-143 ESELEQRNEHIES
+143 ENELKQRNEHIES

-161 IALEADYV
+161 TALEADYV

-174 IDEPPEP
+174 IDEPSEP
-181 EKTEGIEAEDG
+181 EKIEGIEAEDG
-192 KLLIYEGSVGYAWV
+192 KMLIYENSVGYAWV

-219 SNFSVDERGRMKY
+219 NNFSVDERSRMKY

-257 PVREDGV
+257 HVREDGV

-276 GEEGKLCADEKF
+276 GEEGKLCEDEKF

-304 YFFSQAITP
+304 YFFSQAVTP

-339 WENVSV
+339 WENVFVPSGE
-345 SSDEEAPRTEDVM
+345 DAPRTEDVM

-427 VDGIEGEVDVNIAMI
+427 VDGIEGEVDVNIAII

>member
-1 MTFSAG
+1 MC
-7 LWEAFMSDEKD
+7 DEKNMQD
-18 TQKLQA
+18 LQMT
-24 ADDPAETLPSLSD
+24 DNSAESLPSLSD
-37 VLTEAETAVENGED
+37 VLTETETPAEDSSDE
-51 ANEIIETSEEYNELS
+51 IETVDNSEVYDE
-66 DAEDK
+66 AEDIAD
-71 EPESVPTEP
+71 EEIEVVQTEQSADEKDEK
-80 IVYEDAPQDNQLFLH
+80 IAENDRLFLH
-95 INEPAVAE
+95 ISQPAAFE
-103 VSDKQRNSNALQ
+103 NHNDKPRNSNALP
-115 IAGVVISSLTL
+115 IAGLVVSALTF
-126 CAAAA
+126 CVAAA
-131 GLFVALNRVSAV
+131 GLFLSFGKVNAA
-143 ESELEQRNEHIES
+143 EKELAQKDEHIES

-161 IALEADYV
+161 TALEENYV

-174 IDEPPEP
+174 IDAPSEP
-181 EKTEGIEAEDG
+181 ETVEGIEAEDG
-192 KLLIYEGSVGYAWV
+192 KILIYEGSVGYAWV
-206 PILSGVEQ
+206 PIISGIEK

-219 SNFSVDERGRMKY
+219 NNFSTDERGRMKY
-232 TDENGQD
+232 TDENGQE

-252 DIDWQ
+252 DINWQ
-257 PVREDGV
+257 LVREDGV

-297 AGIDTGV
+297 AGIDAGV

-313 EEAVEEA
+313 DEAVEEA
-320 NFVLEILDGR
+320 KFVLEILDGR
-330 PLEYPVVFD
+330 PLEYPIVFD
-339 WENVSV
+339 WETVFVPSGE
-345 SSDEEAPRTEDVM
+345 DAPRTEDVM

-406 YYDTTLNYCYDFDV
+406 YYDTTLNYCYNFDV

>member
-1 MTFSAG
+1 MC
-7 LWEAFMSDEKD
+7 DEKNM
-18 TQKLQA
+18 QELQMT
-24 ADDPAETLPSLSD
+24 DNSAESLPSLSD
-37 VLTEAETAVENGED
+37 ILTETETPAEGSSDESETVDNSEVYDEAEGIADEEIEVVQTEQSADEKDEKIAEND
-51 ANEIIETSEEYNELS
+51 RPY
-66 DAEDK
+66 
-71 EPESVPTEP
+71 
-80 IVYEDAPQDNQLFLH
+80 LH
-95 INEPAVAE
+95 ISQPVASE
-103 VSDKQRNSNALQ
+103 NHNDKPRNSNALP
-115 IAGVVISSLTL
+115 IAGLVVSALTF
-126 CAAAA
+126 CVAAA
-131 GLFVALNRVSAV
+131 GLFLSFGKVNAA
-143 ESELEQRNEHIES
+143 EKELAQKDEHIES

-161 IALEADYV
+161 TALEENYI

-174 IDEPPEP
+174 IDAPSEP
-181 EKTEGIEAEDG
+181 ETVEGIEAEDG
-192 KLLIYEGSVGYAWV
+192 KILIYEGSVGYAWV
-206 PILSGVEQ
+206 PIISGIKQ

-219 SNFSVDERGRMKY
+219 NNFSTDERGRMKY
-232 TDENGQD
+232 TDENGQE

-252 DIDWQ
+252 DINWQ
-257 PVREDGV
+257 LVREDGV

-297 AGIDTGV
+297 AGIDAGV

-313 EEAVEEA
+313 DEAVEEA
-320 NFVLEILDGR
+320 KFVLEILDGR
-330 PLEYPVVFD
+330 PLEYPIVFD
-339 WENVSV
+339 WETVFVPSGE
-345 SSDEEAPRTEDVM
+345 DAPRTEDVM

-406 YYDTTLNYCYDFDV
+406 YYDTTLNYCYNFDV

>member
-1 MTFSAG
+1 MC
-7 LWEAFMSDEKD
+7 DEKNM
-18 TQKLQA
+18 QELQMT
-24 ADDPAETLPSLSD
+24 DNSAESLPSLSD
-37 VLTEAETAVENGED
+37 ILTETETPAEGSSDESETVDNSEVYDEAEGIADEEIEVVQTEQSADEKDEKIAEND
-51 ANEIIETSEEYNELS
+51 RPY
-66 DAEDK
+66 
-71 EPESVPTEP
+71 
-80 IVYEDAPQDNQLFLH
+80 LH
-95 INEPAVAE
+95 ISQPVASE
-103 VSDKQRNSNALQ
+103 NHNDKPRNSNALP
-115 IAGVVISSLTL
+115 IAGLVVSTLTF
-126 CAAAA
+126 CVAAA
-131 GLFVALNRVSAV
+131 GLFLSFGKVNAA
-143 ESELEQRNEHIES
+143 EKELAQKDEHIES

-161 IALEADYV
+161 TALEENYI

-174 IDEPPEP
+174 IDAPSEP
-181 EKTEGIEAEDG
+181 ETVEGIEAEDG
-192 KLLIYEGSVGYAWV
+192 KILIYEGSVGYAWV
-206 PILSGVEQ
+206 PIISGIKQ

-219 SNFSVDERGRMKY
+219 NNFSTDERGRMKY
-232 TDENGQD
+232 TDENGQE

-252 DIDWQ
+252 DINWQ
-257 PVREDGV
+257 LVREDGV

-297 AGIDTGV
+297 AGIDAGV

-313 EEAVEEA
+313 DEAVEEA
-320 NFVLEILDGR
+320 KFVLEILDGR
-330 PLEYPVVFD
+330 PLEYPIVFD
-339 WENVSV
+339 WETVFVPSGE
-345 SSDEEAPRTEDVM
+345 DAPRTEDVM

-406 YYDTTLNYCYDFDV
+406 YYDTTLNYCYNFDV

>member
-1 MTFSAG
+1 MC
-7 LWEAFMSDEKD
+7 DEKNMQD
-18 TQKLQA
+18 LQMT
-24 ADDPAETLPSLSD
+24 DNSAESLPSLSD
-37 VLTEAETAVENGED
+37 VLTDTETLAEDSSDESEIADNPEIYDEAEDIADEEIEAVQTEQPADKKDEKIAEND
-51 ANEIIETSEEYNELS
+51 RPY
-66 DAEDK
+66 
-71 EPESVPTEP
+71 
-80 IVYEDAPQDNQLFLH
+80 LH
-95 INEPAVAE
+95 ISQPAASE
-103 VSDKQRNSNALQ
+103 NHNDKPRNSNALP
-115 IAGVVISSLTL
+115 IAGL
-126 CAAAA
+126 A
-131 GLFVALNRVSAV
+131 GLFLSFGKVNAA
-143 ESELEQRNEHIES
+143 EKELAQKDEHIES

-161 IALEADYV
+161 TALEENYV

-174 IDEPPEP
+174 IDAPSEP
-181 EKTEGIEAEDG
+181 ETVEGIEAEDG
-192 KLLIYEGSVGYAWV
+192 KILIYEGSVGYAWV
-206 PILSGVEQ
+206 PIISGIEQ

-219 SNFSVDERGRMKY
+219 SNFSTDERGRMKY
-232 TDENGQD
+232 TDENGQE

-252 DIDWQ
+252 DINWQ
-257 PVREDGV
+257 LVREDGV

-297 AGIDTGV
+297 AGIDAGV

-313 EEAVEEA
+313 DEAVEEA
-320 NFVLEILDGR
+320 KFVLEILDGR
-330 PLEYPVVFD
+330 PLEYPIVFD
-339 WENVSV
+339 WETVFVPSGE
-345 SSDEEAPRTEDVM
+345 DAPRTEDVM

-406 YYDTTLNYCYDFDV
+406 YYDTT
-420 WQYGTAF
+420 AF